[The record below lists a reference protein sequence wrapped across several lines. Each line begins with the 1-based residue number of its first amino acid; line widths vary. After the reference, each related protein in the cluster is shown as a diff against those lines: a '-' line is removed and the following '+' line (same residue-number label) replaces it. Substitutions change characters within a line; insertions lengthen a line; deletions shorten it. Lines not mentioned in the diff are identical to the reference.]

1 MLLSY
6 TTKPNNMKNHKL
18 NRRNFLRNTSL
29 GFLGAGLLG
38 KKGLTNP
45 LSNKDFE
52 TPKIKEYRKLGR
64 TGAMVS
70 DIGSG
75 VPYNESVLRA
85 TLEAGVNF
93 IETSEGYGNGRNEEL
108 IGRVIKNFNREKF
121 YIATKANP
129 TYRVYKSVND
139 IIRRAEASLE
149 RLQTKYIDLYMI
161 HQAQN
166 IVRVKDDYFHRACDR
181 LKKEGKIRH
190 VGLSCHGQPYW
201 QEPRESLEGI
211 MMAAIEDGRFDVLFF
226 PYNFMEPDMGER
238 IIKACKEK
246 DIGTMV
252 MKSNPVLAYEDY
264 DRMVKQGIELDR
276 TEKKEYDKLKSQME
290 DARHF
295 FNRYNM
301 SDIEKIKDGA
311 IQFILTNKDV
321 GTICCRFQN
330 FSDISKYVGLS
341 GTTLK
346 NRTAQILDDFKDSMG
361 FLNCRIG
368 CNICE
373 KECPYN
379 VPVNTIMRYQYYFHA
394 QKREKYA
401 MQQYQKLPGSKPDV
415 CKNCPGYCE
424 KTCPYGVLTRP
435 LLTIAHQNLS
445 FDSLKFT

>member
-1 MLLSY
+1 VNRQ
-6 TTKPNNMKNHKL
+6 TQ

-29 GFLGAGLLG
+29 GIIGVGLSG
-38 KKGLTNP
+38 KKGLANP
-45 LSNKDFE
+45 LSDKNPE
-52 TPKIKEYRKLGR
+52 TPKIKEYRRLGR

-75 VPYNESVLRA
+75 VPNNESVLRA

-108 IGRVIKNFNREKF
+108 IGRVIKNFDREKL
-121 YIATKANP
+121 YIATKAYP
-129 TYRVYKSVND
+129 VYRIFKSADD
-139 IIRRAEASLE
+139 IIRRAEASLG

-166 IVRVKDDYFHRACDR
+166 IVRIKDDYFHRACDQ

-201 QEPRESLEGI
+201 QEPRESLEDI

-238 IIKACKEK
+238 IIKACKEN

-252 MKSNPVLAYEDY
+252 MKSNPVVVYENY
-264 DRMVKQGIELDR
+264 DHMVKHGTELGR

-290 DARHF
+290 DARQF

-311 IQFILTNKDV
+311 IQFILTNKCV
-321 GTICCRFQN
+321 STICCRFQN
-330 FSDISKYVGLS
+330 FSDVSKYTRLS

-373 KECPYN
+373 KACPHN

-394 QKREKYA
+394 QKREKTA

-424 KTCPYGVLTRP
+424 QACPYGVATKG
-435 LLTIAHQNLS
+435 LLALAHQNLNFNNS
-445 FDSLKFT
+445 NTS

>member
-1 MLLSY
+1 
-6 TTKPNNMKNHKL
+6 MKNYKF
-18 NRRNFLRNTSL
+18 NRRNFLRNISF

-38 KKGLTNP
+38 KKG
-45 LSNKDFE
+45 FA
-52 TPKIKEYRKLGR
+52 TPSPDQENELNKIKGYRRLGR

-75 VPYNESVLRA
+75 VPYNESILRA
-85 TLEAGVNF
+85 TLEAGLNF

-108 IGRVIKNFNREKF
+108 IGRVIKNFDREKL
-121 YIATKANP
+121 YIATKAYP
-129 TYRVYKSVND
+129 AYSIFKSSDD

-166 IVRVKDDYFHRACDR
+166 IVRVKDDYFHRACDQ

-201 QEPRESLEGI
+201 QEPRDSLEDI

-226 PYNFMEPDMGER
+226 PYNFIEPDMGER

-252 MKSNPVLAYEDY
+252 MKSNPVTVYENY
-264 DRMVKQGIELDR
+264 DRVVKQGRELGR
-276 TEKKEYDKLKSQME
+276 TEKKEYDKLKSKME
-290 DARHF
+290 DARQF

-330 FSDISKYVGLS
+330 FSDVSKYARLS
-341 GTTLK
+341 GTTLN
-346 NRTAQILDDFKDSMG
+346 NRIAKILDDYKGNLG

-373 KECPYN
+373 SQCPYN
-379 VPVNTIMRYQYYFHA
+379 IPVNTILRYNYYFTNK
-394 QKREKYA
+394 QQEKYA
-401 MQQYQKLPGSKPDV
+401 MQKYKELKGGKPDV
-415 CKNCPGYCE
+415 CLTCEGFCE
-424 KTCPYGVLTRP
+424 KACPYGVLTRP
-435 LLTIAHQNLS
+435 LLAIAHHNLS
-445 FDSLKFT
+445 FYNQKYT

>member
-1 MLLSY
+1 
-6 TTKPNNMKNHKL
+6 MKNRKL
-18 NRRNFLRNTSL
+18 NRRNFIRNTSL
-29 GFLGAGLLG
+29 GFLGAGLFG
-38 KKGLTNP
+38 KKVLA
-45 LSNKDFE
+45 
-52 TPKIKEYRKLGR
+52 TPPPFQENEFDKIKGYRRLGR
-64 TGAMVS
+64 TGALVS

-75 VPYNESVLRA
+75 VPYNESILRA

-108 IGRVIKNFNREKF
+108 IGRVIKNFDREKL
-121 YIATKANP
+121 YIATKASP
-129 TYRVYKSVND
+129 TYRVYKSADD

-166 IVRVKDDYFHRACDR
+166 IIRVKDDYFHKACDQ

-201 QEPRESLEGI
+201 QEPRDSLEDI

-252 MKSNPVLAYEDY
+252 MKSNPVTVYENY
-264 DRMVKQGIELDR
+264 DRIVKQGRELGR
-276 TEKKEYDKLKSQME
+276 TEKKEYDKLKSKME
-290 DARHF
+290 NARQF

-330 FSDISKYVGLS
+330 FSDVSKYARLS
-341 GTTLK
+341 GTTLN
-346 NRTAQILDDFKDSMG
+346 NRIAKILDDYKGNLG
-361 FLNCRIG
+361 FLSCRIG

-373 KECPYN
+373 SQCPHN
-379 VPVNTIMRYQYYFHA
+379 IPVNTIMRYNYYFTNK
-394 QKREKYA
+394 QQEKYA
-401 MQQYQKLPGSKPDV
+401 MQKYKELKGGKPDV
-415 CKNCPGYCE
+415 CINCEGFCE
-424 KTCPYGVLTRP
+424 KACPYGVLTRQ
-435 LLTIAHQNLS
+435 LLALAHHNMS
-445 FDSLKFT
+445 FDSHKFVI